1 MAPPSLPCRRTLTF
15 FRTTNSFSAVA
26 LRATSSSY
34 LHVEKGLELR
44 AGASN
49 PASAPSQVLPGVI
62 RGIRPFLSDIVFGRS
77 VCALLPA
84 RSHLDW
90 YSQVLCLWGRFTP
103 GLNHSCILVLCWHGE
118 PSVWCPEQEGRQRI
132 ERQQWDSHATPILM
146 HLVPWTHSPRLGRSY
161 GDPTDAAAEASRP
174 LPSRCPVGMQRTHL
188 FL

>member
-1 MAPPSLPCRRTLTF
+1 VAPPSLPCRRTLTF

-26 LRATSSSY
+26 LKATSSSY

-62 RGIRPFLSDIVFGRS
+62 RGIRPFPSDIVFGRS

-84 RSHLDW
+84 RSYLDW

-103 GLNHSCILVLCWHGE
+103 GLNHSGILVLCWHGE

-132 ERQQWDSHATPILM
+132 ERQQWDSHADSYPNALGPLDTLSKAWDVLRGTLQM
-146 HLVPWTHSPRLGRSY
+146 LQQRLLVPFPPGVL
-161 GDPTDAAAEASRP
+161 
-174 LPSRCPVGMQRTHL
+174 
-188 FL
+188 